1 MKYTIIHSNLI
12 KTVCVL
18 GFGSIA
24 NLAMAHSF
32 SGSLDSNVGVS
43 SLGAATEY
51 YQLACDQ
58 SEAAANESTQ
68 PAAKMLISIRDT
80 TAGASL
86 VGVTLSKP
94 DTVSGPNAPVD
105 NKAQTTID
113 IAGGPSNFTYSPQ
126 IQVAG
131 GEGIYY
137 ATVFHTGTTASDGF
151 AATFHCVD
159 AAGAHSGTADAVRLS
174 NQ

>member
-1 MKYTIIHSNLI
+1 MKHTIIYSNLI
-12 KTVCVL
+12 KTVCVFSL
-18 GFGSIA
+18 SCVA

-32 SGSLDSNVGVS
+32 SGSLNGNAGASG
-43 SLGAATEY
+43 LGAATDY
-51 YQLACDQ
+51 YQLACDRTQ
-58 SEAAANESTQ
+58 AAASESTA

-86 VGVTLSKP
+86 VGVSLSKP
-94 DTVSGPNAPVD
+94 DTVSGPNAPV
-105 NKAQTTID
+105 NKKAQTTID
-113 IAGGPSNFTYSPQ
+113 IAGGPTNTVYSPE
-126 IQVAG
+126 ISVEG

-137 ATVFHTGTTASDGF
+137 ATVFHTGTTASDSF

-159 AAGAHSGTADAVRLS
+159 AAGVHSGTAEAVRLS